1 MEEELID
8 IAVNEPVYPISFPAW
23 VVGALGWKYTFLL
36 AVAGVLAFVLTLNIV
51 RRGKGQFTTAALF
64 LIVPL
69 PLFVGLAGA
78 VESTIDSLNGLHSS
92 DDSLP
97 RLSTCA
103 GVIVFTL
110 FPTLVGL
117 YLTAPSYLVAMFG
130 LYSRSMQGDA
140 EK

>member
-1 MEEELID
+1 MEEEPID
-8 IAVNEPVYPISFPAW
+8 IAVQEAIRPTSFPAW
-23 VVGALGWKYTFLL
+23 VINALGWKYTFLL

-51 RRGKGQFTTAALF
+51 RRGKGQFTTAALYF
-64 LIVPL
+64 IVPL

-78 VESTIDSLNGLHSS
+78 VESTIDSLNALHTY

-103 GVIVFTL
+103 TVIVFTL
-110 FPTLVGL
+110 FPALVGL

-130 LYSRSMQGDA
+130 LYTRSMQGDA
-140 EK
+140 KK